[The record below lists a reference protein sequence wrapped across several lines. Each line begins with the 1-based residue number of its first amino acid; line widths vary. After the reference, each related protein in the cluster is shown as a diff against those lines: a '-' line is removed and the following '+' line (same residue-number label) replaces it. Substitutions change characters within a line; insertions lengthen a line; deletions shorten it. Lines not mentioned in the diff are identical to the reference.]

1 MAPLKNKL
9 SYNEAKEKVM
19 IAFDEFEYYRKL
31 NDKGEYPKL
40 MYGFNIAKTNIAIG
54 KFEDGKKSA
63 LVSIR
68 QRTEA
73 E

>member
-1 MAPLKNKL
+1 
-9 SYNEAKEKVM
+9 M
-19 IAFDEFEYYRKL
+19 IAFDEFEYYNKL
-31 NDKGEYPKL
+31 NDKGEFPKL

-54 KFEDGKKSA
+54 KFEEGKKSA

-68 QRTEA
+68 ERTQA